1 MKTIEDLR
9 AVLFDTLAGL
19 KDGSVDLERAKAV
32 SDLSQTIINTGKLE
46 VEYMRQTGKVATGF
60 IPQLEAPEPIN
71 GKHVTPTG
79 VAVRT
84 ADGVS
89 HRMR

>member
-9 AVLFDTLAGL
+9 SVLFETLAGL

-46 VEYMRQTGKVATGF
+46 VEYMRQTGKGGTGF
-60 IPQLEAPEPIN
+60 VPQLEAPADT
-71 GKHVTPTG
+71 GKRVTHTG

-84 ADGVS
+84 TDGVS